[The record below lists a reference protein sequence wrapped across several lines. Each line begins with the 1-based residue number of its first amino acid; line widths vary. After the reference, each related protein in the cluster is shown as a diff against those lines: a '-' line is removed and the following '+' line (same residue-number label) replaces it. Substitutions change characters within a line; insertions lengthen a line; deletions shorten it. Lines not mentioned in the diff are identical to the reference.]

1 MSNKTLKQIKS
12 PLAIERAYIKRLKQ
26 LSTDINKSVLWWA
39 NARLNKNISKNIG
52 NQLAFEF
59 NALLDEWD
67 KKTNEVAKALAKKI
81 SKQVKNYVDLN
92 LNSQNPEFK
101 LKAVTKQSKNAL
113 SAIYQNNLALIKT
126 IPSDIIERY
135 RSAYL
140 NNVNNFDREQIY
152 RLAKTYQGISNRR
165 AKTIARDQTQK
176 AVSSFTQARA
186 EQLGFEYYEWVT
198 AGDERVSK
206 EHKHLNGRVYR
217 YDTPTAKIDSYGNVG
232 HPSQRVNCRCSMVSV
247 IMDNNK
253 KAYKVKDA
261 KYGDY
266 YVIK

>member
-39 NARLNKNISKNIG
+39 NARLHKNISKNIG

-101 LKAVTKQSKNAL
+101 LKSVTKQSKNAL

-126 IPSDIIERY
+126 IPSEIIER
-135 RSAYL
+135 RVGNCVRVAS
-140 NNVNNFDREQIY
+140 I
-152 RLAKTYQGISNRR
+152 LA
-165 AKTIARDQTQK
+165 
-176 AVSSFTQARA
+176 
-186 EQLGFEYYEWVT
+186 
-198 AGDERVSK
+198 
-206 EHKHLNGRVYR
+206 
-217 YDTPTAKIDSYGNVG
+217 
-232 HPSQRVNCRCSMVSV
+232 C
-247 IMDNNK
+247 
-253 KAYKVKDA
+253 
-261 KYGDY
+261 
-266 YVIK
+266 